1 MQHSASSSLQISIV
15 VCTQNRADLLA
26 DILQTLYE
34 QELNKACYEIIVV
47 DNDSE
52 DKTRLVTEDY
62 CRRYNNIRYCLELQ
76 HGLSYARNRGW
87 TEAKANYVGY
97 VDDDCKAPKEWLT
110 VTKEIIDQIAPAAF
124 GGPSYPFYNSP
135 KPCWWK
141 DNYGTLEHSEEAR
154 SLHQSEFLIGCNIF
168 VRRSVLKDMCGFD
181 NTLGMYDQN
190 LGYGEE
196 SELQTRMR
204 STMTDEIIYYDPRL
218 FVYHLVRPEQM
229 TWFWIL
235 NSRFVGGR
243 YSYYVINDNNPKS
256 ARPSKLKL
264 LAQAILILL
273 RLPIDIIVGILRLD
287 REQYPYLQNYLYE
300 NTFKYVRDLGVIY
313 EKLWFTKDLNRL

>member
-1 MQHSASSSLQISIV
+1 MES
-15 VCTQNRADLLA
+15 
-26 DILQTLYE
+26 
-34 QELNKACYEIIVV
+34 
-47 DNDSE
+47 
-52 DKTRLVTEDY
+52 
-62 CRRYNNIRYCLELQ
+62 Q

-87 TEAKANYVGY
+87 LEAQGEYVGY
-97 VDDDCKAPKEWLT
+97 VDDDCKVPTQWLSMA
-110 VTKEIIDQIAPAAF
+110 KEIIDQIAPAIF

-218 FVYHLVRPEQM
+218 FVYHLVRPKQM

-300 NTFKYVRDLGVIY
+300 NTLKYVRDLGVIY

>member
-26 DILQTLYE
+26 DILQTLCE

-97 VDDDCKAPKEWLT
+97 VDDDCKVPKEWLT
-110 VTKEIIDQIAPAAF
+110 VAKEIIDQIAPAAF
-124 GGPSYPFYNSP
+124 GGPSYSFYNSL

-141 DNYGTLEHSEEAR
+141 DNYGTFEVSETPR
-154 SLHQSEFLIGCNIF
+154 SLHQSEFLIGCNMFI
-168 VRRSVLKDMCGFD
+168 RRSVLEDLGGFN
-181 NTLGMYDQN
+181 NTLGMHDQN
-190 LGYGEE
+190 IGYGEE
-196 SELQTRMR
+196 SELQERIRATL
-204 STMTDEIIYYDPRL
+204 TDELIYYEPRL
-218 FVYHLVRPEQM
+218 FLYHLVRPEQM
-229 TWFWIL
+229 SLNWIL
-235 NSRFVGGR
+235 KSRFVGGR
-243 YSYYVINDNNPKS
+243 YYHYVFYGENPEKTGAS
-256 ARPSKLKL
+256 ELKLITQIILMLSKLFL
-264 LAQAILILL
+264 
-273 RLPIDIIVGILRLD
+273 DIMVGVFR
-287 REQYPYLQNYLYE
+287 RNRQQYPYLQNYLYE
-300 NTFKYVRDLGVIY
+300 NTLKYVRDLGVIY